1 MLTLEVAED
10 AAKEAEGAALIG
22 WSEVEA
28 AKHEA
33 EVVLVGGLHV
43 LR

>member
-1 MLTLEVAED
+1 MLTLDAAED
-10 AAKEAEGAALIG
+10 AAEESEGAALVG
-22 WSEVEA
+22 GGEVESTE
-28 AKHEA
+28 HEA